1 MKEPRYA
8 GDGLTGIIIGLALLL
23 TGLFGLVSCQPEA
36 PAPAPTPTPA
46 PAPVP
51 GPSPTV
57 EIEISG
63 FAFNPDTLTVLSG
76 TMVIWTN
83 LDGPPHTVT
92 TQETGYDSGW
102 LSTGDIFS
110 YTFDENSTYEY
121 YCTIHPFMKATIIVE

>member
-1 MKEPRYA
+1 MKRPRRA
-8 GDGLTGIIIGLALLL
+8 RAGLTGIIIGFAFLLV
-23 TGLFGLVSCQPEA
+23 GLFGLASCQPAAPA
-36 PAPAPTPTPA
+36 PAPAPT

-63 FAFNPDTLTVLSG
+63 FAFNPDTLTVPSG
-76 TMVIWTN
+76 TTVIWTN

-102 LSTGDIFS
+102 LSTGDTFS
-110 YTFDENSTYEY
+110 YTFEQNGTYEY
-121 YCTIHPFMKATIIVE
+121 YCSIHPSMTATIIVE

>member
-1 MKEPRYA
+1 M
-8 GDGLTGIIIGLALLL
+8 
-23 TGLFGLVSCQPEA
+23 
-36 PAPAPTPTPA
+36 
-46 PAPVP
+46 
-51 GPSPTV
+51 

-76 TMVIWTN
+76 TTVIWTN

-92 TQETGYDSGW
+92 TKETGYDSGW